1 MNRQTKPIKL
11 WALRNRDTKIRSI
24 GFSLFSRHQSLKKKS
39 LWVVSECVIQKLGD
53 RGEHNMST
61 GRCRQWECEWI
72 DLSDHPRPGWVACS
86 PPPSTDIKTSQQP
99 RAHAYGPLSLHV
111 PLVLLAVGWA
121 RRPWEGRPSR
131 VQFVFAMVLQL
142 CSERNYN

>member
-11 WALRNRDTKIRSI
+11 WAVRNRDTKIRSI
-24 GFSLFSRHQSLKKKS
+24 GFSIFSRHQSLEKKS

-86 PPPSTDIKTSQQP
+86 PPPPHRHQNITTTAGSCIWTTITACTTCTFGCGLSPQTL
-99 RAHAYGPLSLHV
+99 RGPALPHPIRFRDGS
-111 PLVLLAVGWA
+111 PTLLCTK
-121 RRPWEGRPSR
+121 
-131 VQFVFAMVLQL
+131 L
-142 CSERNYN
+142 